1 YLKQEST
8 AVIRLLTHAQNY
20 INQKNFTEALKFL
33 EAADMADI
41 KVRAAQ
47 DMKIICQRALGK
59 NSEADQL
66 EKEKLAAWPEQP
78 ALRRAFRFLGMVAN
92 EGRRM
97 IAGLTS
103 KPAPVKK

>member
-1 YLKQEST
+1 LKQEAT
-8 AVIRLLTHAQNY
+8 AVIRLLTHAQNF
-20 INQKNFTEALKFL
+20 INQKNFTEALKFV
-33 EAADMADI
+33 ECVDMADM

-47 DMKIICQRALGK
+47 DMKIICLRALGK

-66 EKEKLAAWPEQP
+66 EKEKLVAWPEQP
-78 ALRRAFRFLGMVAN
+78 TLRRVFRFLGMVAN

-103 KPAPVKK
+103 KPTPVKK